1 MRFHIAPT
9 TISPGRIDHAVDVHN
24 IPRNLFRPRQLEHS
38 RTEFFISQV
47 IVLKLARRLLHAVTL
62 EQILDDFW
70 FADVGNSDDLDV
82 VFFQREV
89 VKLPANLP

>member
-1 MRFHIAPT
+1 
-9 TISPGRIDHAVDVHN
+9 
-24 IPRNLFRPRQLEHS
+24 
-38 RTEFFISQV
+38 
-47 IVLKLARRLLHAVTL
+47 L
-62 EQILDDFW
+62 EQILDDFR